1 MEELFRQVK
10 DEIMRTLLWL
20 LIACGAGILVYYM
33 FLA

>member
-1 MEELFRQVK
+1 MEQLVKQVK
-10 DEIMRTLLWL
+10 VEMFRTLIWF